1 MRVVTGVPVVTFE
14 GPLALD
20 GVRACSDTFAGA
32 VRLRPRWIVADL
44 SRAVIDEDSVPV
56 LGLMRRFTTRHGIKL
71 ALAAVPP
78 QGLQVLRAAEVA
90 QLYDVHA
97 TVSLAL
103 TAATVQ
109 AHRSFPRS

>member
-1 MRVVTGVPVVTFE
+1 MRVVTGVPVVACE
-14 GPLALD
+14 GFLGVD
-20 GVRACSDTFAGA
+20 GVRACSTTFAGA

-56 LGLMRRFTTRHGIKL
+56 LGLMRRFTNRHGIKL

-78 QGLQVLRAAEVA
+78 QGLEVLRAAEVA
-90 QLYDVHA
+90 QLYDMHA

-103 TAATVQ
+103 AAATAQ